1 MFENRIIHRAAKD
14 AISVSRGPWLN
25 NLMDVLTFFGWSD
38 VSGQSLQ
45 GISWHEVKRMLSD
58 IAQRKV
64 LESWRKEMVERP
76 KLSVLHAIHSLGDSI
91 SPMCADVQSK
101 IYRRVLMQLR
111 GGTAYFRI
119 ETGRWRQIPREL
131 RVCRECSSG
140 DIEDLNHWL
149 LHCSA
154 WQTSRFP
161 LMKKM
166 MEQYIDFPTLNDEA
180 KVVLILTAACR
191 SPAIMKKIYTMWTD
205 RFCS

>member
-1 MFENRIIHRAAKD
+1 
-14 AISVSRGPWLN
+14 
-25 NLMDVLTFFGWSD
+25 
-38 VSGQSLQ
+38 
-45 GISWHEVKRMLSD
+45 
-58 IAQRKV
+58 
-64 LESWRKEMVERP
+64 
-76 KLSVLHAIHSLGDSI
+76 
-91 SPMCADVQSK
+91 
-101 IYRRVLMQLR
+101 MQLR
-111 GGTAYFRI
+111 GGTAHFRI

-180 KVVLILTAACR
+180 KVALILTAACLRYHSYHVGRMTPPAPLYSTASRLGLGLWLVCKLYSCELCER
-191 SPAIMKKIYTMWTD
+191 SLI
-205 RFCS
+205 CSEIIHQLTLTLL